1 MKNFFIIG
9 NGFDLAHNVKT
20 SYEEFHKYLEDN
32 YCYKEDLFNI
42 PESNM
47 LPDGGEIYDD
57 DEVVTILINLIS
69 QAEELGE
76 NWSDIETSLGLL
88 DYNTYLEGY
97 KDVYIEDDD
106 GDGDNL
112 WKSDYLYEDVSRD
125 MYNCTIK
132 IKELFYDW
140 ANTIDISDC
149 VKKNKFID
157 LVNVED
163 DIFLT
168 FNYTTVLEEIYNAK
182 NVYHI
187 HGVQG
192 GDIIIG
198 HGKNECDSKSMYIGS
213 ESSLEKL
220 HEDLKKKT
228 EEIINSFE
236 IFKMDFGDI
245 NEIYSFGFSFPEV
258 DMPYIAEICNK
269 INTQNTI
276 WYLNNYESEEIRGIY
291 KEKIRACGFKG
302 SFKVYNL

>member
-1 MKNFFIIG
+1 
-9 NGFDLAHNVKT
+9 
-20 SYEEFHKYLEDN
+20 
-32 YCYKEDLFNI
+32 
-42 PESNM
+42 
-47 LPDGGEIYDD
+47 
-57 DEVVTILINLIS
+57 
-69 QAEELGE
+69 
-76 NWSDIETSLGLL
+76 
-88 DYNTYLEGY
+88 
-97 KDVYIEDDD
+97 
-106 GDGDNL
+106 
-112 WKSDYLYEDVSRD
+112 

-245 NEIYSFGFSFPEV
+245 NEIYSFGFSFSEV

-276 WYLNNYESEEIRGIY
+276 WYLNNYES
-291 KEKIRACGFKG
+291 
-302 SFKVYNL
+302 